1 MARLARLVALW
12 MQKKAV
18 SGAASRA
25 IVRARANAGLAR
37 RLAGAAISAVIVM
50 PSSATPDE

>member
-12 MQKKAV
+12 MRKKAV
-18 SGAASRA
+18 SGAASRT

-37 RLAGAAISAVIVM
+37 GLAGIPVSAIMVM
-50 PSSATPDE
+50 RSSVAGDE